1 MTNKN
6 YDIKTLQAYLAGKLD
21 TKAMHALEK
30 QALDD
35 PLLQEALDGLVANP
49 DLQAEDLQM
58 GMDRLSARLSGRMA
72 GYGETRKVAHASDEG
87 PYEDADIPVRPLQG
101 HYKRRLWLSAAAIIL
116 LLLAGG
122 WFYFSMQGQDK
133 AHDKTIRQAGSEIAS
148 AIVDP
153 FNDSSIRSQGGK
165 SPAIAKAD
173 LEDNPAETRPQPK
186 TTADKPAEPVRQ
198 TAITAGING
207 TARGATAGA
216 PPAALRPSI
225 THQPAF
231 KAMSAAK
238 ARIAAGSIISD
249 TATVLSDVVIAG
261 KQIQIK
267 GAKRLPVVD
276 SLTPVSDEPL
286 FIIDGIPVKNNDQL
300 DYLDRNSIADVKVW
314 KGDSAIARYGSRG
327 VNGVVVVTTKDLAV
341 APKPGNPKIASV
353 QDMGFPKRK
362 IQSVT
367 QQAVASALS
376 EHVAGA
382 AVTDTGALLQVNIRR
397 VSGHLKPEGGFG
409 ILKSYLEKRIA
420 MDIQKGRLTALD
432 TGKVSFEVRLDSTAH
447 RKEVTVKTA
456 SSDRLFHW
464 FSQIIGS
471 GPDWNLEKGYKNN
484 DRKTPTEVS
493 VELTRLL

>member
-1 MTNKN
+1 
-6 YDIKTLQAYLAGKLD
+6 
-21 TKAMHALEK
+21 
-30 QALDD
+30 
-35 PLLQEALDGLVANP
+35 
-49 DLQAEDLQM
+49 
-58 GMDRLSARLSGRMA
+58 
-72 GYGETRKVAHASDEG
+72 
-87 PYEDADIPVRPLQG
+87 
-101 HYKRRLWLSAAAIIL
+101 
-116 LLLAGG
+116 
-122 WFYFSMQGQDK
+122 
-133 AHDKTIRQAGSEIAS
+133 
-148 AIVDP
+148 
-153 FNDSSIRSQGGK
+153 
-165 SPAIAKAD
+165 
-173 LEDNPAETRPQPK
+173 
-186 TTADKPAEPVRQ
+186 
-198 TAITAGING
+198 
-207 TARGATAGA
+207 
-216 PPAALRPSI
+216 
-225 THQPAF
+225 
-231 KAMSAAK
+231 MSAAK

-276 SLTPVSDEPL
+276 STTPVSDEPL

-341 APKPGNPKIASV
+341 APKPGNPKTASV

-397 VSGHLKPEGGFG
+397 VSGHLKPEGGFD